1 MDSFHHKIKNVQSP
15 HQTKHIDKHKTATIK
30 TTETNFDF
38 LLAQFPLLIL
48 VLPGSLLHGFA
59 KQNPFLTNFHKL
71 IVNCY
76 FNTST
81 HTCLTFHLH

>member
-1 MDSFHHKIKNVQSP
+1 MDSFHHKINNVQSP

-30 TTETNFDF
+30 TTETYFDFNFDF
-38 LLAQFPLLIL
+38 FWAQFPLLIL

-71 IVNCY
+71 IAN
-76 FNTST
+76 S
-81 HTCLTFHLH
+81 